1 MGISLL
7 FLDLL
12 RALRKVVLLA
22 KLTDSSFIHFSAHE
36 KGRSVCHSAFRHHSY
51 RVSQRYAHTPG
62 ISTPPSPATD
72 NKPLACNAV
81 APRAVAVAAPVD
93 AHVATGSAGEVKGC
107 RGGSRHAAA
116 AESDSDGSEGGSRG
130 GSEGGATGAAAAAG

>member
-12 RALRKVVLLA
+12 RALIKVVLLA
-22 KLTDSSFIHFSAHE
+22 KLTDIHFSAHE
-36 KGRSVCHSAFRHHSY
+36 QGRSVCHSAFHHHSY

-62 ISTPPSPATD
+62 ISTPPSPATV
-72 NKPLACNAV
+72 NKPLVYNAA
-81 APRAVAVAAPVD
+81 APRAVEVAAPVD
-93 AHVATGSAGEVKGC
+93 AHVATGSAGEVKGG